1 MEEIRPRL
9 IGDESPSRGLEEE
22 IGVDNNNIQVSFQ
35 EDPNKSFSL
44 IMQTNQSTDQFIEEA
59 INLAAKVNDED
70 ATVRDLQQRTEDFP
84 DEIDELPFP
93 QSSNHVPKL

>member
-1 MEEIRPRL
+1 
-9 IGDESPSRGLEEE
+9 
-22 IGVDNNNIQVSFQ
+22 
-35 EDPNKSFSL
+35 
-44 IMQTNQSTDQFIEEA
+44 MQTNQSTDQFIEEA